1 MKQFMTGMILPLIL
15 MASACGTT
23 EPLPS
28 DGRLTGV
35 WVHETTG
42 TDTIDFDEFPSMAG
56 EATFMLKRGTEVRNG
71 LTLPKSGSGPYA
83 YEIKGESIQV
93 HWMLSSAFA
102 PDPYAFKLSA
112 DGRSFRIGAF
122 VPFVEGQTI
131 HTFKKIK

>member
-1 MKQFMTGMILPLIL
+1 MKQFMTGMIIPLML
-15 MASACGTT
+15 MVSACGKTG
-23 EPLPS
+23 LMPS

-42 TDTIDFDEFPSMAG
+42 TDTIDFDELPSMAG

-83 YEIKGESIQV
+83 YKIKDGSIQV
-93 HWMLSSAFA
+93 HWWLSSAMA
-102 PDPYAFKLSA
+102 ETYAFKLSA

-122 VPFVEGQTI
+122 VPFVEGQTV

>member
-15 MASACGTT
+15 MASACGKTD
-23 EPLPS
+23 PLPS

-42 TDTIDFDEFPSMAG
+42 TDTIDFDAHARSDKNAFE
-56 EATFMLKRGTEVRNG
+56 LKRKPGS
-71 LTLPKSGSGPYA
+71 PKAGPYW
-83 YEIKGESIQV
+83 YEVKGDSIQV

-112 DGRSFRIGAF
+112 DERSFRIGAF
-122 VPFVEGQTI
+122 VPFVEGQTV

>member
-1 MKQFMTGMILPLIL
+1 MKQFMTGMIIPLIL

-42 TDTIDFDEFPSMAG
+42 TDTIDFDEFPTMSG
-56 EATFMLKRGTEVRNG
+56 EAAFVLERGTEVRNG
-71 LTLPKSGSGPYA
+71 LTLPKYGSDIYQF
-83 YEIKGESIQV
+83 EVKGDSMYL
-93 HWMLSSAFA
+93 HPTLSSNSRAI
-102 PDPYAFKLSA
+102 PYAFKLSA

>member
-1 MKQFMTGMILPLIL
+1 MKQFMKGMILPLIL
-15 MASACGTT
+15 MASACGKT

-42 TDTIDFDEFPSMAG
+42 TDTIDFDESPSMAG
-56 EATFMLKRGTEVRNG
+56 EATFVLKRGTEVRNG
-71 LTLPKSGSGPYA
+71 LTLPKYGSDIYQF
-83 YEIKGESIQV
+83 EVKGDSMYL
-93 HWMLSSAFA
+93 HPTLSSNSRAI
-102 PDPYAFKLSA
+102 PCYFKLSA

>member
-1 MKQFMTGMILPLIL
+1 MKQFMTGIILPLIL
-15 MASACGTT
+15 MASACGKTG
-23 EPLPS
+23 LMPS
-28 DGRLTGV
+28 DGRRTGV

-42 TDTIDFDEFPSMAG
+42 TDTIDFDESPSMAG
-56 EATFMLKRGTEVRNG
+56 EATFILKRGTEVING
-71 LTLPKSGSGPYA
+71 LTLPKSGSGPYW
-83 YEIKGESIQV
+83 YEIKGDSIQV

-122 VPFVEGQTI
+122 VPFVEGQTV

>member
-15 MASACGTT
+15 MASACGKT

-42 TDTIDFDEFPSMAG
+42 TDTIDFDAHARSDKNAFE
-56 EATFMLKRGTEVRNG
+56 LKRKPGS
-71 LTLPKSGSGPYA
+71 PKAGPYA

-102 PDPYAFKLSA
+102 PDPYFFKLSA

>member
-1 MKQFMTGMILPLIL
+1 MKQFMTGMIIPLIL
-15 MASACGTT
+15 MASACGKTG
-23 EPLPS
+23 LMPS

-42 TDTIDFDEFPSMAG
+42 ADTIDFDESPSMAG
-56 EATFMLKRGTEVRNG
+56 EATFMLKRGTEVING

-83 YEIKGESIQV
+83 YKIKDGSIQV

-102 PDPYAFKLSA
+102 PDPYFFKLSA
-112 DGRSFRIGAF
+112 DGRSFRIGGFA
-122 VPFVEGQTI
+122 PFVERQTI

>member
-15 MASACGTT
+15 MVSACGTT

-42 TDTIDFDEFPSMAG
+42 TDTIDFDAHARSDKNAFE
-56 EATFMLKRGTEVRNG
+56 LKRKPGS
-71 LTLPKSGSGPYA
+71 PKAGPYW
-83 YEIKGESIQV
+83 YEVKGDSIQV

>member
-1 MKQFMTGMILPLIL
+1 MKQFMTGIILPLIL
-15 MASACGTT
+15 MASACGKT

-42 TDTIDFDEFPSMAG
+42 TDTIDFDAHARSDKNAFE
-56 EATFMLKRGTEVRNG
+56 LKRK
-71 LTLPKSGSGPYA
+71 PGSSKAGPYW
-83 YEIKGESIQV
+83 YEVKGDSIQV

>member
-1 MKQFMTGMILPLIL
+1 MKQFMKGMLIPLIL
-15 MASACGTT
+15 MASACGKTD
-23 EPLPS
+23 PLPS

-42 TDTIDFDEFPSMAG
+42 TDTIDFDAHAHSDKNAFE
-56 EATFMLKRGTEVRNG
+56 LKRK
-71 LTLPKSGSGPYA
+71 PGSSKVGPYW
-83 YEIKGESIQV
+83 YEVKGDSIQV
-93 HWMLSSAFA
+93 HWWLSSAMAETYF
-102 PDPYAFKLSA
+102 FKLSA

>member
-15 MASACGTT
+15 MVSACGTT

-42 TDTIDFDEFPSMAG
+42 TDTIDFDAHARSDKNAFE
-56 EATFMLKRGTEVRNG
+56 LKRKPGS
-71 LTLPKSGSGPYA
+71 PKAGPYW
-83 YEIKGESIQV
+83 YEVKGDSIQV

-102 PDPYAFKLSA
+102 PDPYAFTLSA

>member
-15 MASACGTT
+15 MASACGKTG
-23 EPLPS
+23 LMPS

-42 TDTIDFDEFPSMAG
+42 TDTIDFDGHARSDKTAFE
-56 EATFMLKRGTEVRNG
+56 LKRKPGS
-71 LTLPKSGSGPYA
+71 PKAGPYW
-83 YEIKGESIQV
+83 YEVKGDSIQV

-112 DGRSFRIGAF
+112 DGRSFQIGAF
-122 VPFVEGQTI
+122 APFVEGKKV

>member
-1 MKQFMTGMILPLIL
+1 MKQFMTGIILPLIL
-15 MASACGTT
+15 MASACGKTD
-23 EPLPS
+23 PLPS

-42 TDTIDFDEFPSMAG
+42 TDTIDFDAHARSDKNAFE
-56 EATFMLKRGTEVRNG
+56 LKRKPGS
-71 LTLPKSGSGPYA
+71 PKAGPYW
-83 YEIKGESIQV
+83 YEIKDGSIQV

-122 VPFVEGQTI
+122 APFVEGKKV

>member
-1 MKQFMTGMILPLIL
+1 MKQFMTGIILPLIL

-83 YEIKGESIQV
+83 YKIKDGSIQV
-93 HWMLSSAFA
+93 HWWLSSAMA
-102 PDPYAFKLSA
+102 ETYAFKLSA

-122 VPFVEGQTI
+122 VPFVEGQTV

>member
-1 MKQFMTGMILPLIL
+1 MKQFMTGMIIPLIL
-15 MASACGTT
+15 MASACGKTG
-23 EPLPS
+23 LMPS

-42 TDTIDFDEFPSMAG
+42 TDTIDFDAHARSDKNAFE
-56 EATFMLKRGTEVRNG
+56 LKRKPGS
-71 LTLPKSGSGPYA
+71 PKAGPYW
-83 YEIKGESIQV
+83 YEVKGDSIQV
-93 HWMLSSAFA
+93 HWWLSSAMA
-102 PDPYAFKLSA
+102 ETYAFKLSA